1 VSIRPAGSLAMNE
14 ATSPTPSPPD
24 DVRFNV
30 TVNILDGA
38 FFGVALGFASF
49 TTIIPLFVRQLTD
62 SPELIGLI
70 PAIHSVGWQLPQ
82 LLTAGRVRR
91 LTRFKP
97 MVMTMTVFERVPF
110 LGLAVVAYLLPKL
123 EPTFALMLI
132 YVLLIWQGLGGGFT
146 ATVWQSMIGKIIPP
160 TWHGRFFGVQGSAAN
175 LLMGITAIFAG
186 QILERF
192 ESPQDYVYC
201 FLLASAGLALSFIFL
216 GLTREQDHTPAYPS
230 GIATKL
236 WQEVG
241 DILSSDR
248 IFRRFLLIRMILQLG
263 GAAFSFYAVYAVG
276 ELGVSEALVGW
287 LTGVIFFS
295 QVIANPTLGALGDRT
310 NHRFILLLG
319 STMAMLSAGLAGW
332 VTAIPLWFVVFG
344 LAGMGAV
351 ANWTT
356 SMVLSLEFGTHA
368 NQATYIGM
376 ANSLIAPA
384 TLLAPFL
391 AAWCID
397 NYGYTTMFRASALVF
412 FIAAVI
418 NLSLLRLEPN
428 GRNQEAL

>member
-1 VSIRPAGSLAMNE
+1 
-14 ATSPTPSPPD
+14 
-24 DVRFNV
+24 
-30 TVNILDGA
+30 
-38 FFGVALGFASF
+38 
-49 TTIIPLFVRQLTD
+49 
-62 SPELIGLI
+62 
-70 PAIHSVGWQLPQ
+70 
-82 LLTAGRVRR
+82 
-91 LTRFKP
+91 
-97 MVMTMTVFERVPF
+97 
-110 LGLAVVAYLLPKL
+110 
-123 EPTFALMLI
+123 
-132 YVLLIWQGLGGGFT
+132 
-146 ATVWQSMIGKIIPP
+146 
-160 TWHGRFFGVQGSAAN
+160 
-175 LLMGITAIFAG
+175 
-186 QILERF
+186 
-192 ESPQDYVYC
+192 
-201 FLLASAGLALSFIFL
+201 
-216 GLTREQDHTPAYPS
+216 
-230 GIATKL
+230 
-236 WQEVG
+236 
-241 DILSSDR
+241 
-248 IFRRFLLIRMILQLG
+248 MILQLG